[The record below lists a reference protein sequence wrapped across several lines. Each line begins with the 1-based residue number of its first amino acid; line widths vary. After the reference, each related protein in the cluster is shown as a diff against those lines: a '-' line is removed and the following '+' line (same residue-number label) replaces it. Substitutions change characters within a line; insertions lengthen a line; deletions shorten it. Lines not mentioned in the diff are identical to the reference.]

1 MKAKS
6 LLKVSGKAPV
16 RVMSLRSFAA
26 LPASVKASLAFPK
39 DFKAGVIVDKHGSP
53 RYVVFDSRS
62 LWDLLCAVDT
72 TLEAQVSDEAYVRH
86 NPVGWLIDA
95 IEAHLPLNPKV
106 VTKLKKGLEEAQRLG
121 VVPFERIKQQL
132 GLS

>member
-6 LLKVSGKAPV
+6 LLNVPRKAPV
-16 RVMSLRSFAA
+16 RVVSLPKFVA

-39 DFKAGVIVDKHGSP
+39 EFKAGVVVDKEGSP
-53 RYVVFDSRS
+53 RYFVFDSRS

-106 VTKLKKGLEEAQRLG
+106 VAKLKKGLDEARRLG

>member
-1 MKAKS
+1 M
-6 LLKVSGKAPV
+6 
-16 RVMSLRSFAA
+16 RVISVPTFAA

-39 DFKAGVIVDKHGSP
+39 DFKAGVVIDKEGTP

-62 LWDLLCAVDT
+62 LWDFLCVVDT
-72 TLEAQVSDEAYVRH
+72 VLEEQVSDETYVRR

-106 VTKLKKGLEEAQRLG
+106 VAKLKKGFEEAQRLG

-132 GLS
+132 GLP